1 MSRSFKDCVS
11 SISFSSSDKILLI
24 SVNEKKGCLDR
35 KCGNQGKFNLCHL
48 EVFIITTIDIK
59 IEMPFSCA
67 THSLSWFSML
77 FCLNGFKILPTF
89 VHQGKHCTDN
99 VQTAPTWRQ
108 QWNQHF
114 DCGELGT
121 RNQNPLVQIPEHGT
135 SPTIVKLLKVAPYSF
150 LTARELVSK

>member
-35 KCGNQGKFNLCHL
+35 KCGNQGKFDLCHL

-67 THSLSWFSML
+67 MHSLSWFSML
-77 FCLNGFKILPTF
+77 FCL
-89 VHQGKHCTDN
+89 TDSKFYRHLSIKAN
-99 VQTAPTWRQ
+99 I
-108 QWNQHF
+108 
-114 DCGELGT
+114 
-121 RNQNPLVQIPEHGT
+121 VQIMFKRRQHGASSGTNT
-135 SPTIVKLLKVAPYSF
+135 SIVGN
-150 LTARELVSK
+150 